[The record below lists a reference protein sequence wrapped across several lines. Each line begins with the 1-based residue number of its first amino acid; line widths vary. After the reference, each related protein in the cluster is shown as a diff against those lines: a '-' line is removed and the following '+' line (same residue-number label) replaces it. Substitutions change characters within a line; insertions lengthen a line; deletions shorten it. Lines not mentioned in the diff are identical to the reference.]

1 MKIKDLTGFNTKEL
15 VEGRHGSFTNYYDSD
30 GNDLRGGNDEANLW
44 YRYDP
49 QDGRLKQNMIAGHQ
63 EREAHKL
70 GYRDSREAALRVHGI
85 VKSKYHQGK
94 WIQNQGGKWV
104 EVHPYGKPEVENEGI
119 ASAAMA
125 KLPGFLN
132 TIGKDSQSIAK
143 IQDQITQRI
152 ANAGAGNPAVAH
164 LNDAHSLLSQMY
176 KNPTEEQAK
185 AFYQA
190 VQKANGAGIRESAS
204 AGATSAANIG
214 TVDAPQLSPG
224 KARGKKSYIGSP
236 GKSGTKAPP
245 QPKVVQPKT
254 KMGTAVN
261 GLDIKGSSLFGGPKK
276 KASVIKRR

>member
-1 MKIKDLTGFNTKEL
+1 MCI
-15 VEGRHGSFTNYYDSD
+15 
-30 GNDLRGGNDEANLW
+30 
-44 YRYDP
+44 
-49 QDGRLKQNMIAGHQ
+49 
-63 EREAHKL
+63 
-70 GYRDSREAALRVHGI
+70 RDR
-85 VKSKYHQGK
+85 SKYHHGK
-94 WIQNQGGKWV
+94 WIQNQGGKWI
-104 EVHPYGKPEVENEGI
+104 EVHPFGNSEVENEGI

-132 TIGKDSQSIAK
+132 TIGKDSQTIAK

-190 VQKANGAGIRESAS
+190 VQKANGAGIKESAS

-224 KARGKKSYIGSP
+224 KSRGKKSYTGSF
-236 GKSGTKAPP
+236 GTGSGTKSPA
-245 QPKVVQPKT
+245 QPKVVQPKNSD
-254 KMGTAVN
+254 GTAKN
-261 GLDIKGSSLFGGPKK
+261 GLDVKASLFGQAKE
-276 KASVIKRR
+276 SVVIKRR